1 MLFRSLR
8 LSKFIADCGVTSR
21 RGAEE
26 LIAQGRVTVDGKVV
40 TIQGVKI
47 DPIKH
52 KVEVEGKAL
61 NKQTTKIYI
70 AFHKPRGVLSTM
82 SDPENRP
89 CLSDYFQSRDERL
102 FHVGRL
108 DKESEGLILLSND
121 GAWAQKMAHPSY
133 EVKKRYQ
140 VLVDRP
146 LKAPDLRALERGIEL
161 EDGVAKALSVTQ
173 QGRTLTIEIHEGRN
187 QIIRRMVSALGFEVE
202 RLLRDQFGSIKL
214 GELPPGK
221 WRHLNSAELVNH

>member
-1 MLFRSLR
+1 MSELR

-40 TIQGVKI
+40 TKQGVKI

-52 KVEVEGKAL
+52 KVEVEGRTL
-61 NKQTTKIYI
+61 NNKTTKTYI

-121 GAWAQKMAHPSY
+121 GEWAQKMAHPSY

-146 LKAPDLRALERGIEL
+146 LKAPDLRALERGIAL
-161 EDGVAKALSVTQ
+161 EDGVAKALSVNQ

-214 GELPPGK
+214 GELPAGK
-221 WRHLNSAELVNH
+221 WRHLNDAELVNK

>member
-1 MLFRSLR
+1 MSELR

-61 NKQTTKIYI
+61 NKQTTKTYI

-121 GAWAQKMAHPSY
+121 GAWAQKMAHPSF

-221 WRHLNSAELVNH
+221 WRHLNSVELVNK

>member
-1 MLFRSLR
+1 MSELR

-61 NKQTTKIYI
+61 NKQTTKSYI

>member
-1 MLFRSLR
+1 MSELR

-61 NKQTTKIYI
+61 NKQTTKTYI

-121 GAWAQKMAHPSY
+121 GAWAQKMAHPSF

-221 WRHLNSAELVNH
+221 WRHLNSAELVNK

>member
-1 MLFRSLR
+1 MSELR

-40 TIQGVKI
+40 TKQGVKI

-61 NKQTTKIYI
+61 IKQTTKNYI

>member
-1 MLFRSLR
+1 MSELR

-61 NKQTTKIYI
+61 NNQTTKIYI

-161 EDGVAKALSVTQ
+161 EDGVAKALSVNQ

-187 QIIRRMVSALGFEVE
+187 QIIRRMVGALGFEVE

-214 GELPPGK
+214 GELPAGK
-221 WRHLNSAELVNH
+221 WRHLNDAELVN

>member
-1 MLFRSLR
+1 MSELR
-8 LSKFIADCGVTSR
+8 LSKFIANCGVTSR

-26 LIAQGRVTVDGKVV
+26 LIAQGLVTVDGKVV

-47 DPIKH
+47 DPLKH
-52 KVEVEGKAL
+52 KVEVQGKSL
-61 NKQTTKIYI
+61 NTQTTKIYI
-70 AFHKPRGVLSTM
+70 VFHKPRGVLSTM

-146 LKAPDLRALERGIEL
+146 LKAPDLRALEKGIEL

-221 WRHLNSAELVNH
+221 WRHLNSAELVNK

>member
-1 MLFRSLR
+1 MSELR

>member
-1 MLFRSLR
+1 M
-8 LSKFIADCGVTSR
+8 
-21 RGAEE
+21 
-26 LIAQGRVTVDGKVV
+26 VDGKVV
-40 TIQGVKI
+40 TKQGVKI
-47 DPIKH
+47 NPIKH
-52 KVEVEGKAL
+52 KVEVEGRTLNSKA
-61 NKQTTKIYI
+61 TKTYI
-70 AFHKPRGVLSTM
+70 AFHKPRGILSTM

-161 EDGVAKALSVTQ
+161 EDGVAKALSVNQ

-187 QIIRRMVSALGFEVE
+187 QIIRRMVGALGFEVE

-214 GELPPGK
+214 GELPAGK
-221 WRHLNSAELVNH
+221 WRHLNEAELVN